1 MKNRDML
8 RRAAVL
14 VSVLDTATADA
25 LLDQLPEED
34 AARVRRLV
42 VELDEI
48 EADEQRAVLDE
59 FRRGRQASAS
69 RREYQR
75 AASTTAGVEL
85 EAGLARRLSQPNY
98 AGGAPAAAAADESRP
113 FRFLQAAHSEKI
125 SPFLTGEHPQTIALV
140 VSHLPDDRAAAL
152 LATLDGDLQAEVL
165 RRLIT
170 LDQADPET
178 LREVE
183 RGLESRMLEQALVER
198 RRDAGI
204 DFVARVLEAATPS
217 TRGKILA
224 NLTARDGE
232 LAARLR
238 PRQLEFDDLDRLDD
252 AALATVFSMVDDE
265 ITRLALAGAEL
276 SLVNRILGQLPAAEA
291 RRVRRKIEK
300 LGPTRLSDVADAQR
314 ELARVASDLV
324 LHGEIGYPNTSS
336 LLAA

>member
-1 MKNRDML
+1 MKKHDML

-48 EADEQRAVLDE
+48 DADEQRSVLDE
-59 FRRGRQASAS
+59 FRRGRQATAGRETHQRTTSAS
-69 RREYQR
+69 
-75 AASTTAGVEL
+75 AGVEL

-98 AGGAPAAAAADESRP
+98 ADGASAAGAADETRP

-140 VSHLPDDRAAAL
+140 VSHLPDERAAAL
-152 LATLDGDLQAEVL
+152 LATLDGDLQADVL

-170 LDQADPET
+170 LDQADPEM

-198 RRDAGI
+198 RRDAGV
-204 DFVARVLEAATPS
+204 DSVARILEAAAPAA
-217 TRGKILA
+217 RGKILA
-224 NLTARDGE
+224 NLAVRDRA
-232 LAARLR
+232 LAARLQ
-238 PRQLEFDDLDRLDD
+238 PRQLEFDDLNRLDD
-252 AALATVFSMVDDE
+252 AALAIVLSMVDDE

-276 SLVNRILGQLPAAEA
+276 VFVNRILGRLPAAEA
-291 RRVRRKIEK
+291 RRVRRRIEK
-300 LGPTRLSDVADAQR
+300 LGPTRLSDVEEAQR
-314 ELARVASDLV
+314 ELARVASDL
-324 LHGEIGYPNTSS
+324 LLQGEIDYPSTRA